1 MLLTD
6 AHLMDA
12 YTGRGGFET
21 GEYLVRHGR
30 EGDDKYLNRKAICT
44 YPNYVRK
51 VVNAYLGTLFGAP
64 AQRSGEAA
72 AWAALQANAD
82 GAGGQIDD
90 VMRRAERLA
99 MLLGTVYLVV
109 DRPQGAA
116 LTRADDLTLM
126 PYVVIRKP
134 ADVASLTL
142 DRLGGVQR
150 IVFRDRDAAGEP
162 VYRGWDAE
170 RWWISQDENG
180 ESLVT
185 GADDRPATGEHR
197 LGRVPVVRL
206 HSSDLIEVTDERAD
220 PWVRDL
226 AALALDLF
234 NLWSELREL
243 LRSQTFSIF
252 TLPIADQAEVERLR
266 THGLTIG
273 TENAVPYDPS
283 RGGQPGYVAP
293 PDGPVTLYQQ
303 QVKDTVARIYEL
315 ANLEFIGS
323 NQASGVALEYHTRN
337 ANKTLG
343 LFAQGMEL
351 AEAEVGRLACAWLGE
366 PPDDVR
372 VTYPK
377 SFDVEDLRLR
387 LGEAVDAVA
396 LDMGAEF
403 NRLLKARTAR
413 QVLGDSVGPKDYEAI
428 DRELEAQGD
437 PYGDRAAAEMGEGAG
452 AGAGFGAINA
462 ESET

>member
-1 MLLTD
+1 MIVTD
-6 AHLMDA
+6 AHLMDS

-21 GEYLVRHGR
+21 GAYLVQHGR
-30 EGDDKYLNRKAICT
+30 ESDEKYGKRKEIAT

-51 VVNAYLGTLFGAP
+51 VVNAYLGTLFGSP

-72 AWAALQANAD
+72 AWAALQSNAD
-82 GAGGQIDD
+82 GVGGQVDD
-90 VMRRAERLA
+90 VMRRAERMA

-109 DRPQGAA
+109 DRPQGEPV
-116 LTRADDLTLM
+116 TRADDRALA

-134 ADVASLTL
+134 ADVADLAL

-150 IVFRDRDAAGEP
+150 VVFRDRDESGDPAF
-162 VYRGWDAE
+162 RGWDAE
-170 RWWISQDENG
+170 RWWISEDEDG
-180 ESLVT
+180 ETLL
-185 GADDRPATGEHR
+185 ATGEHK

-206 HSSDLIEVTDERAD
+206 HSSDLIDVTDERAD

-252 TLPIADQAEVERLR
+252 TLPVADPSELDRIREQ
-266 THGLTIG
+266 GLTIG

-303 QVKDTVARIYEL
+303 QIKDTVARIYEL

-343 LFAQGMEL
+343 LFAQGLEL
-351 AEAEVGRLACAWLGE
+351 AEIEVGRLACAWLGE
-366 PPDDVR
+366 SAEDLKVS
-372 VTYPK
+372 YPK

-387 LGEAVDAVA
+387 LGEAMDAIA

-413 QVLGDSVGPKDYEAI
+413 QVLGDSAGPKDYEAI
-428 DRELEAQGD
+428 DLELSAQGD
-437 PYGDRAAAEMGEGAG
+437 PYADRVAAEMGTGT
-452 AGAGFGAINA
+452 GAGFGAINRV
-462 ESET
+462 SEV

>member
-6 AHLMDA
+6 THLMDA

-21 GEYLVRHGR
+21 GAYLVRHGR
-30 EGDDKYLNRKAICT
+30 ESDEKYANRQAICT

-51 VVNAYLGTLFGAP
+51 VLNAYLGTLFGAP
-64 AQRSGEAA
+64 AQRSGAA
-72 AWAALQANAD
+72 PAWAALQANAD
-82 GAGGQIDD
+82 GTGGQIDD

-99 MLLGTVYLVV
+99 MLLGSVYLVV
-109 DRPQGAA
+109 DRPQGRAV
-116 LTRADDLTLM
+116 TRADDRALM
-126 PYVVIRKP
+126 PYVVVRKP
-134 ADVASLTL
+134 ADVADLRLS
-142 DRLGGVQR
+142 RLGGVER
-150 IVFRDRDAAGEP
+150 VVFRDRDAAGEP
-162 VYRGWDAE
+162 VFRGWDAQ
-170 RWWISQDENG
+170 RWWISTDEGG

-185 GADDRPATGEHR
+185 GADDRPASGEHG

-206 HSSDLIEVTDERAD
+206 HSSDPLEVTDARAD

-226 AALALDLF
+226 AALAMDLF

-252 TLPIADQAEVERLR
+252 TLPIADAAEVERLR

-283 RGGQPGYVAP
+283 RGGAPGYVAP

-303 QVKDTVARIYEL
+303 QIKDTVARIYEL

-323 NQASGVALEYHTRN
+323 SQASGVALEYHTRN

-343 LFAQGMEL
+343 LFAQGLEL
-351 AEAEVGRLACAWLGE
+351 AEMEVGRLACAWMGE
-366 PPDDVR
+366 DAADLR
-372 VTYPK
+372 STYPK

-387 LGEAVDAVA
+387 LGEAMDAVA

-413 QVLGDSVGPKDYEAI
+413 QVLGDAVGPTDYEAI
-428 DRELEAQGD
+428 DRELAAQGD
-437 PYGDRAAAEMGEGAG
+437 PYGDRAAAEMGAGTGAG
-452 AGAGFGAINA
+452 VGAMTTEDAV
-462 ESET
+462 